1 MTKGEN
7 HDVLIDLLVP
17 ARFASRYWAVVTAL
31 SPQDASLRFA
41 FCPSVF
47 GSGVVVS
54 CPATLS
60 VHRGLHVTGTRGILW
75 AGRDSQR
82 TTARFEFEQP
92 ISSLQTELLRRV
104 CHINTPTPPPL
115 VELVPVA
122 ASLP

>member
-1 MTKGEN
+1 MTNGAN

-60 VHRGLHVTGTRGILW
+60 LRRGLHVTATRGILW
-75 AGRDSQR
+75 AGRDSER
-82 TTARFEFEQP
+82 RTARFEFAQP
-92 ISSLQTELLRRV
+92 ISSLQIELLRRV
-104 CHINTPTPPPL
+104 CHISAPMPPPF
-115 VELVPVA
+115 ELVPVA

>member
-1 MTKGEN
+1 MTNGAN

-17 ARFASRYWAVVTAL
+17 ARFASRYWGTVTAL
-31 SPQDASLRFA
+31 SAHEASLRFA

-60 VHRGLHVTGTRGILW
+60 VRRGPHVTVTRGILW
-75 AGRDSQR
+75 AGRDSGR

-92 ISSLQTELLRRV
+92 ISSLQIELLRRV
-104 CHINTPTPPPL
+104 CHVRTPMPPPFEPL
-115 VELVPVA
+115 PVA

>member
-1 MTKGEN
+1 MNNGAN

-17 ARFASRYWAVVTAL
+17 ARFASRYRAIVTAL
-31 SPQDASLRFA
+31 SPSDASLRFA

-47 GSGVVVS
+47 CSGVVVS

-60 VHRGLHVTGTRGILW
+60 VQRGSTVTGARGILW
-75 AGRDSQR
+75 AGRDSER

-92 ISSLQTELLRRV
+92 ISSLQIELLRRV
-104 CHINTPTPPPL
+104 CNVIAPTPPPF
-115 VELVPVA
+115 ELVPAA

>member
-1 MTKGEN
+1 MRNGAN

-17 ARFASRYWAVVTAL
+17 ARFASRYWARLTEL
-31 SPQDASLRFA
+31 SADDASVRFA

-47 GSGVVVS
+47 GSGVVLS

-60 VHRGLHVTGTRGILW
+60 VHRGLDVTVTRGILW

-82 TTARFEFEQP
+82 TTARFEFERP
-92 ISSLQTELLRRV
+92 MSSLQIELVRRF
-104 CHINTPTPPPL
+104 CQISTPMPPPF
-115 VELVPVA
+115 ELAPVA